1 MAEELP
7 KQLPKLLPILEQRFE
22 DLKKR
27 WERFFM
33 GLEKRPPL
41 RERDDLKRL
50 IFSIVDKKGY
60 QYHLLYKAKQL
71 AIKFNTYNNLWER
84 MLRDLEEG
92 KIQKEKAP
100 IQSPYKKTGRV
111 TSSEWISIKDR
122 IRLEEGLERLY
133 EKMKQE
139 SETRGIKVVTKEK
152 FLSSLKKQLEK
163 KLETSGEIKMR
174 LDFSSGKPTIKI
186 KKGKK

>member
-7 KQLPKLLPILEQRFE
+7 KQLPKLLPILEQKFE
-22 DLKKR
+22 ELKKR

-41 RERDDLKRL
+41 KERDNLKRL

-71 AIKFNTYNNLWER
+71 AIKFNTYNNMWER

-92 KIQKEKAP
+92 KIQREKGV
-100 IQSPYKKTGRV
+100 IQSPYQRTRKEV
-111 TSSEWISIKDR
+111 SSDWISIKDR
-122 IRLEEGLERLY
+122 ERIEDGLEQLY
-133 EKMKQE
+133 ERMKKE
-139 SETRGIKVVTKEK
+139 SETRGIKVMNKEK
-152 FLSSLKKQLEK
+152 FLGSLKKQLEK

-186 KKGKK
+186 KKGK